1 MASTHI
7 ARISAGG
14 VNDRRI
20 AHSLYG
26 YCTTAAATVMK
37 QVSLYTG
44 SNTDT
49 DESWSNQDLF
59 HGLTIKVRFQ
69 YTNSASNP
77 TLNVNNT
84 GALPI
89 VRYGTTRVGTNSIN
103 SWAANQV
110 VTFTYDS
117 LLFTGGCWVI
127 DYGYRTGN
135 DNTIGYQIRTNSM
148 SLPVSSNLYRHRILF
163 TSADGTHF
171 VPANNSNSTSTTT
184 KKAVNQEKID
194 PFGQIVVYATTT
206 TVAAENRPGPTYLWH
221 QYTVSFGYSFN
232 TTGGDLTLTPWT
244 PVYIKCTPQSDG
256 SAIID
261 PETPYVQELPFEK
274 DGKIYIFFGVAY
286 NAGAVQMFIN
296 HPVYYHDGNKI
307 KLWTGESKDYSS
319 YIENN
324 IVENIAIF
332 SDGAEDAPVKE
343 LNTNIIAIK
352 GINTISIN
360 KFGKNVLNITPQEK
374 LKDDE
379 TVESSITSWHS
390 NRINVNQN
398 IQATLTLQYIGTYT
412 NGSID
417 IVCYNKS
424 GNIISNST
432 LINTSNEIDIPYS
445 TTFSFPE
452 ETDHFYICGEMT
464 GNGGTSISTALIQL
478 EFGSIYTDYEEINHT
493 IYSIPIPSE
502 VGTFYGGILNII
514 TGELTV
520 NMTGIDMGS
529 LTWEESSTLTGRY
542 YANLPDNSQTPY
554 SEGDYNA
561 LCEEYPRWTVTSIAL
576 QPDNT
581 FYVNSSR
588 FSSTKKVVVRDTSV
602 ASAADLKTK
611 LSGKN
616 LIYSLYNWQYYDISI
631 PIQVTTFLGKNNIW
645 IDNGNIEITYRAN
658 LNKYI
663 NNKFIEITPDKTLS
677 QLGIAADAKVV
688 GDKINSLSNNY
699 NDILNSAYIEN
710 EISGG
715 LASFSDGANNIPVK
729 SLIVDIKSI
738 QDGINDPAPDNIR
751 PINAWTGVKIVLNEK
766 NLINKNIEYING
778 QVIDTHGKNSSNS
791 SYRYTKP
798 FIGVKPST
806 TYSVRCE
813 KTTSIS
819 TAFTIVFYD
828 SNKQFISR
836 GTAISSTS
844 NTGILYGNF
853 TTPTNCKYIKFN
865 IANFNINNIQIEEG
879 NTSTDYSEPTV
890 YNINFSLEAGTVYG
904 GRLNVT
910 TGELTVDRGIYTF
923 DGIDSIKTVGTTSTN
938 AQYISSQTRSCVNND
953 LTLKSNQYSTVVTSA
968 PDASKVPSIRATVST
983 LYVFDNRFTDLET
996 AASLVAANPIQ
1007 IEYALPSPI
1016 TYQLNPTEITT
1027 LLGRNNIWA
1036 DTGDIEIVYRA
1047 DTKKYIEN
1055 LTTPDNDMIADANI
1069 PSGKYFMINN
1079 ALYLST
1085 AAITSGEAIVP
1096 GTNCTLTNLAEA
1108 LNALN
1113 V

>member
-69 YTNSASNP
+69 HTNLASNP

-89 VRYGTTRVGTNSIN
+89 VRYGTIRPSTSKVT
-103 SWAANQV
+103 SWADDQV

-117 LLFTGGCWVI
+117 LLFTGGCWII
-127 DYGYRTGN
+127 DHGYRVGN

-148 SLPVSSNLYRHRILF
+148 SLPMSSDLYRHRILF

-184 KKAVNQEKID
+184 EKAVNQEKID

-206 TVAAENRPGPTYLWH
+206 TVAAENKPGPTYLWH

-319 YIENN
+319 YIEN
-324 IVENIAIF
+324 
-332 SDGAEDAPVKE
+332 
-343 LNTNIIAIK
+343 
-352 GINTISIN
+352 
-360 KFGKNVLNITPQEK
+360 
-374 LKDDE
+374 
-379 TVESSITSWHS
+379 
-390 NRINVNQN
+390 
-398 IQATLTLQYIGTYT
+398 
-412 NGSID
+412 
-417 IVCYNKS
+417 
-424 GNIISNST
+424 
-432 LINTSNEIDIPYS
+432 
-445 TTFSFPE
+445 
-452 ETDHFYICGEMT
+452 
-464 GNGGTSISTALIQL
+464 
-478 EFGSIYTDYEEINHT
+478 
-493 IYSIPIPSE
+493 
-502 VGTFYGGILNII
+502 
-514 TGELTV
+514 
-520 NMTGIDMGS
+520 
-529 LTWEESSTLTGRY
+529 
-542 YANLPDNSQTPY
+542 
-554 SEGDYNA
+554 
-561 LCEEYPRWTVTSIAL
+561 
-576 QPDNT
+576 
-581 FYVNSSR
+581 
-588 FSSTKKVVVRDTSV
+588 
-602 ASAADLKTK
+602 
-611 LSGKN
+611 
-616 LIYSLYNWQYYDISI
+616 
-631 PIQVTTFLGKNNIW
+631 
-645 IDNGNIEITYRAN
+645 
-658 LNKYI
+658 
-663 NNKFIEITPDKTLS
+663 
-677 QLGIAADAKVV
+677 
-688 GDKINSLSNNY
+688 
-699 NDILNSAYIEN
+699 

-715 LASFSDGANNIPVK
+715 LASFSDGANNIPIK
-729 SLIVDIKSI
+729 SLIVDISPT
-738 QDGINDPAPDNIR
+738 QSGSDDPSSTNIR
-751 PINAWTGVKIVLNEK
+751 PINGWNNAKIKKYGK
-766 NLINKNIEYING
+766 NLLPKREFPNNTAYGVTSTNLDDGDGVHFSGTANGSTSSMFNIVGFTLPAGTYSMIGIPSTYARNLYVRLGKDTVGGSLIKALSYDNNTFTLSETTTIGVRVYINSG
-778 QVIDTHGKNSSNS
+778 ITVDTDVYLMVVRSDEKD
-791 SYRYTKP
+791 YAFEPYQEKIYEIA
-798 FIGVKPST
+798 FPS
-806 TYSVRCE
+806 
-813 KTTSIS
+813 
-819 TAFTIVFYD
+819 
-828 SNKQFISR
+828 
-836 GTAISSTS
+836 
-844 NTGILYGNF
+844 
-853 TTPTNCKYIKFN
+853 
-865 IANFNINNIQIEEG
+865 IE
-879 NTSTDYSEPTV
+879 
-890 YNINFSLEAGTVYG
+890 GTVYSG
-904 GRLNVT
+904 KLNVT
-910 TGELTVDRGIYTF
+910 TGELTVDGLLYTF
-923 DGIDSIKTVGTTSTN
+923 GSSDSYSYVARSG
-938 AQYISSQTRSCVNND
+938 SSIANIRATPINTGDFARRSAMI
-953 LTLKSNQYSTVVTSA
+953 SNQYKTITTGA
-968 PDASKVPSIRATVST
+968 TTDKAIRLSSNGATLIVYDS
-983 LYVFDNRFTDLET
+983 RFTDEET
-996 AASLVAANPIQ
+996 AHAITAANPIQ
-1007 IEYALPSPI
+1007 VFYPIADPI
-1016 TYQLNPTEITT
+1016 TYQLTPTEITT
-1027 LLGRNNIWA
+1027 LLGDNNIWA

-1055 LTTPDNDMIADANI
+1055 LTAPDDNMIADANI